1 MNHSEQQIKPFIELL
16 RSEYS
21 NNAHKLKDVAQ
32 FERDYRPESAVWWY
46 TREPFIYQKLNWAL
60 RTLDAPIILKL
71 SFILCD
77 LHRQIETLHQK
88 QVNRNEAKIKLYRG
102 QVLLRVDFEKLQ
114 KNKGGLLS
122 FNNFLSTTSDLDV
135 SLAFAKSASVNPD
148 TVGVL
153 FQMSIDTRIT
163 TTLFASIREFS
174 EFIDEN
180 EILFS
185 MHTVFRI
192 VDVFKVE
199 RDHPLYNVNLEL
211 TSEDDPSLTKL
222 REHFTKK
229 AEDEPGWT
237 RLARLLLQL
246 DHFDEAEQL
255 CNDLLQQHKA
265 SIVTKASLYNIIGLS
280 KAERGELDVA
290 LSFYHKILEI
300 FRITLSKDDSSF
312 GALYLNIGTVYER
325 MGNYAKSIEFYNKS
339 IRIFEKALPEIHPD
353 LSTCYN
359 RIGHWHQ
366 TMGDYSK
373 ALEFHDKALKLAQK
387 LLPKNH
393 PTLAASYGRIA
404 LLYVKSC

>member
-1 MNHSEQQIKPFIELL
+1 MNRSEQQIKPFIELL

-60 RTLDAPIILKL
+60 RTLDATIILKL

-88 QVNRNEAKIKLYRG
+88 QSGFRKTTK
-102 QVLLRVDFEKLQ
+102 

-135 SLAFAKSASVNPD
+135 SLDFAESASVNPD
-148 TVGVL
+148 IVCVL

-163 TTLFASIREFS
+163 TTSFVSIREFS

-199 RDHPLYNVNLEL
+199 TDHPLYNVNLEL
-211 TSEDDPSLTKL
+211 TSEDDSSLTKL

-229 AEDEPGWT
+229 TEDEPGWT

-265 SIVTKASLYNIIGLS
+265 SIVTKASLYNIIGFS
-280 KAERGELDVA
+280 KAERGELDVT
-290 LSFYHKILEI
+290 LSFYHKTLEI
-300 FRITLSKDDSSF
+300 FRITL
-312 GALYLNIGTVYER
+312 
-325 MGNYAKSIEFYNKS
+325 
-339 IRIFEKALPEIHPD
+339 
-353 LSTCYN
+353 
-359 RIGHWHQ
+359 
-366 TMGDYSK
+366 
-373 ALEFHDKALKLAQK
+373 LKW
-387 LLPKNH
+387 
-393 PTLAASYGRIA
+393 ASNNG
-404 LLYVKSC
+404 